1 MLKNDDFTFKF
12 YRSFINILL
21 YYHIHTLFFI
31 TFITTNYQNFI
42 RVSPPLGFLTPRFLY
57 FRRPAIANA
66 VPSAPARVEQRGLRT

>member
-1 MLKNDDFTFKF
+1 MMILHSNSIEDLFIFSALSHPYFF
-12 YRSFINILL
+12 Y
-21 YYHIHTLFFI
+21 I
-31 TFITTNYQNFI
+31 TFITTNYQSFM